1 MQPAAP
7 VVGSVP
13 GGPLERELPCHFI
26 ANRMPRSTGRA
37 FVRAVLYSA
46 PFLFAAPYTRS
57 DAPMKMDTEVI
68 RAESHCE
75 IGALLQRSAQAIVDR
90 WCALARDEQA
100 KAQRVHYEV
109 LRDDLPNFLS
119 TMGRALKE
127 NGSGRPGSNA
137 AAVAR
142 DHGTQRWENGWSVTE
157 LVRDYQLLRLVILEF
172 LEENLGRP
180 LYYREG
186 MAVGVFIDDAIASS
200 IARYVAHRDAHAR
213 AMEEERTR
221 ALEDLSRRKDE
232 FLAILGHELRN
243 PLAPIRTSIDVIR
256 RLVDGSNPG
265 VATSLDVLDRQSRQ
279 LGRLVDDLLDLARI
293 SRGEFELRRSTFD
306 MRTAGDQAVQMVEPL
321 VKGHGHRVAVAT
333 PARALMLDADPHRV
347 TQIVANL
354 LNNAAK
360 YTNPGGSIRVALQVE
375 ADVALLR
382 VSDDG
387 IGIAPEM
394 LARVFDLFA
403 REQSESNERDGLGIG
418 LALVQRLVQQHGGT
432 ITASS
437 DGPGK
442 GAEFVVR
449 LPKRPSS
456 DASDQLLQIRKVP
469 VDKP

>member
-1 MQPAAP
+1 
-7 VVGSVP
+7 
-13 GGPLERELPCHFI
+13 
-26 ANRMPRSTGRA
+26 
-37 FVRAVLYSA
+37 
-46 PFLFAAPYTRS
+46 
-57 DAPMKMDTEVI
+57 MKMDTELI
-68 RAESHCE
+68 RAESHAE
-75 IGALLQRSAQAIVDR
+75 IGSLLQGNAQAIVDR

-100 KAQRVHYEV
+100 KAPRVHYEV
-109 LRDDLPNFLS
+109 LRDDLPNFLT

-127 NGSGRPGSNA
+127 SGSGRTGSNA

-157 LVRDYQLLRLVILEF
+157 LVRDYQLVRLVIFEF

-200 IARYVAHRDAHAR
+200 IARYVAHRDAHA
-213 AMEEERTR
+213 AALEQERTR

-256 RLVDGSNPG
+256 RLVDTSKPG

-306 MRTAGDQAVQMVEPL
+306 ARTAVGEAVQMVEPL
-321 VKGHGHRVAVAT
+321 VQERGHRVAVAT
-333 PARALMLDADPHRV
+333 PARALMVDADPQRV
-347 TQIVANL
+347 TQIIANL

-360 YTNPGGSIRVALQVE
+360 YTDPGGTIRVALE
-375 ADVALLR
+375 AEAGHAVLR

-394 LARVFDLFA
+394 LGRVFELFA

-432 ITASS
+432 ISAAS
-437 DGPGK
+437 DGRGK
-442 GAEFVVR
+442 GAQFVVR
-449 LPKRPSS
+449 LPKRAAPST
-456 DASDQLLQIRKVP
+456 APDQLLLIRKVP
-469 VDKP
+469 VDKA